1 MHKFLKHYRPSITV
15 PTGIM
20 GVLFIIAVAQQ
31 GCKTANSRDPIS
43 AAEPSSQDT
52 RTSPAMKPD
61 HSSTPTIKDA
71 SHTVIAYYFHRT
83 VRCPGCLQIEFMAD
97 QAIRETFDQ
106 ELKEGNLVWL
116 VLNMEEP
123 DNQEFVDE
131 YDVDASTLLLTDSV
145 SNGKGRWKKL
155 EKVWELMREP
165 EAFGRYVEKE
175 VADYLT
181 AK

>member
-1 MHKFLKHYRPSITV
+1 MHKYLKHYRPSITV
-15 PTGIM
+15 STGIM
-20 GVLFIIAVAQQ
+20 GVLFIIAAAQQ
-31 GCKTANSRDPIS
+31 GCMTTNSREPIS

-52 RTSPAMKPD
+52 RNTPTIKPD
-61 HSSTPTIKDA
+61 HSGTPTIKGT

-106 ELKEGNLVWL
+106 ELKDGDLVWL
-116 VLNMEEP
+116 VVNMEEP
-123 DNQEFVDE
+123 DNQEFVE
-131 YDVDASTLLLTDSV
+131 NYDLTASTLVLVASQK
-145 SNGKGRWKKL
+145 NGNDRWKRL
-155 EKVWELMREP
+155 EKVWELMHEP

>member
-1 MHKFLKHYRPSITV
+1 MLLVI
-15 PTGIM
+15 G
-20 GVLFIIAVAQQ
+20 VAQP
-31 GCKTANSRDPIS
+31 GCQMANSRESIS
-43 AAEPSSQDT
+43 AAEQSSQDT

-61 HSSTPTIKDA
+61 HSSTPIIKDA

-83 VRCPGCLQIEFMAD
+83 VRCSGCLQIEFMAD
-97 QAIRETFDQ
+97 QAIRETFNR
-106 ELKEGNLVWL
+106 ELKEGNLVWF

-123 DNQEFVDE
+123 DNQEFIDE
-131 YDVDASTLLLTDSV
+131 YDLDASTLVLTYSA

-155 EKVWELMREP
+155 EKVWELMHEP

-175 VADYLT
+175 VADYLA

>member
-1 MHKFLKHYRPSITV
+1 VHKFLKHYRSSITV

-31 GCKTANSRDPIS
+31 GCKTVNSPGLIP

-52 RTSPAMKPD
+52 RTSPMIKPH
-61 HSSTPTIKDA
+61 HSSTSTVKDA

-106 ELKEGNLVWL
+106 DLKEGNLVWL
-116 VLNMEEP
+116 VVNMKEP

-131 YDVDASTLLLTDSV
+131 YDLDGSTLVLTDSV
-145 SNGKGRWKKL
+145 SNGNERWKKL
-155 EKVWELMREP
+155 EKVWELMHEP
-165 EAFGRYVEKE
+165 EAFGRYVKKE